1 VWAATILYPSSKH
14 TALVKNSHQYALQQK
29 ITIRLPLVFR
39 EVQPAIIPLKQHYS
53 PSHNQA
59 ANLAKT
65 YLALYIHRFIR
76 PLHTEGEVV
85 IHIILLIQLEGYI

>member
-1 VWAATILYPSSKH
+1 MWAATILYPSSKH

-29 ITIRLPLVFR
+29 ATLRLPLVSR

-53 PSHNQA
+53 PSRNQA

-65 YLALYIHRFIR
+65 YLTLYIRRFIR
-76 PLHTEGEVV
+76 PLHTEGVVV
-85 IHIILLIQLEGYI
+85 IHIIQLGEYV